1 MTAPDGAMASC
12 PACGEENIRGTD
24 RCSNCLLPL
33 GSLDTPVT
41 DHVLG
46 DSEFAEELSGLR
58 TQPAMTL
65 APSVTVKEAIAALRE
80 NPSGALLLEDPASRR
95 IVGIFT
101 ERDVMLR
108 LAGLDIDL
116 SDPVSKYMT
125 EDPVILR
132 DSDTIAVALNKMGD
146 GGFRHIPLFNAGEL
160 AGVVTATD
168 LVRWVMARYFA

>member
-1 MTAPDGAMASC
+1 MTAPDSAMVAC
-12 PACGEENIRGTD
+12 PACGEDNIRGTD
-24 RCSNCLLPL
+24 RCANCLLPL
-33 GSLDTPVT
+33 RSLDTPET

-46 DSEFAEELSGLR
+46 DSELAEELSELR
-58 TQPAMTL
+58 FHAAITL

-80 NPSGALLLEDPASRR
+80 DPSGAVLLEDPDSRR

-101 ERDVMLR
+101 ERDVMIR
-108 LAGLDIDL
+108 LAGLEVDL
-116 SDPVSKYMT
+116 SDPISKYMT

-146 GGFRHIPLFNAGEL
+146 GGFRHIPLFHSGEL
-160 AGVVTATD
+160 TGVVTAND